1 MSENSEKETCTLK
14 ETYTLDEILE
24 TNAVGFEATLEEIS
38 NCIFKKDFESIMNLP
53 ENFIVEGL
61 SYNEMHNKLLGYYM
75 FQLTI
80 FTESYEG
87 TKDLLEFLKKLRAMI
102 EKYAKLFT
110 DRLLEVG
117 LILPS
122 YIH

>member
-1 MSENSEKETCTLK
+1 MSENNEKETSTLK

-53 ENFIVEGL
+53 ENFIIEGL

-80 FTESYEG
+80 FTETYSG
-87 TKDLLEFLKKLRAMI
+87 TKDLLAFLKELRNMI

-122 YIH
+122 YVH